1 MQIIPEIA
9 VQNLIQVGMA
19 RLRADRPAFN
29 EIFCYLIDHPF
40 MKYRYGQEWID
51 KQWDWFNQ
59 TKIRVIQSYS
69 LSSQT
74 VPAYSIRASSEHEE
88 EGLAVINDSFGID
101 EDGRER
107 GIASFS
113 AAITIG
119 IHANKSSDQV
129 MWMKRILF
137 YILFKEKELARDF
150 GLDLYSPSVG
160 DISKQN
166 DVIPENVNSLF
177 VNLNMTYY
185 NTWIQRDASGPY
197 DVETGLILSNL
208 KNEEVE
214 FW

>member
-1 MQIIPEIA
+1 
-9 VQNLIQVGMA
+9 
-19 RLRADRPAFN
+19 
-29 EIFCYLIDHPF
+29 
-40 MKYRYGQEWID
+40 
-51 KQWDWFNQ
+51 
-59 TKIRVIQSYS
+59 
-69 LSSQT
+69 
-74 VPAYSIRASSEHEE
+74 
-88 EGLAVINDSFGID
+88 
-101 EDGRER
+101 
-107 GIASFS
+107 
-113 AAITIG
+113 
-119 IHANKSSDQV
+119 
-129 MWMKRILF
+129 
-137 YILFKEKELARDF
+137 LFKEKELARDF